1 MTSEKENKEL
11 LTKKNQPI
19 KIITQQDINALE
31 ITLEQLQSWT
41 STLEILNKFL
51 ILNKKQLIKKIIRK
65 YHANAQIFKIFLN
78 DFLQRTE
85 SLEKQL
91 ENLKEEK
98 RLEFRLTIYLI
109 LA

>member
-41 STLEILNKFL
+41 STLEILNKFFDFEQET
-51 ILNKKQLIKKIIRK
+51 INKKRSFENTMQMPK
-65 YHANAQIFKIFLN
+65 YSKSFSMTFYNVL
-78 DFLQRTE
+78 RV
-85 SLEKQL
+85 
-91 ENLKEEK
+91 
-98 RLEFRLTIYLI
+98 
-109 LA
+109 

>member
-51 ILNKKQLIKKIIRK
+51 ILNKKQLIKRSFENTMQMPK
-65 YHANAQIFKIFLN
+65 YSKSFSMTFYNVL
-78 DFLQRTE
+78 RV
-85 SLEKQL
+85 
-91 ENLKEEK
+91 
-98 RLEFRLTIYLI
+98 
-109 LA
+109 

>member
-51 ILNKKQLIKKIIRK
+51 ILNKKQLIKKK
-65 YHANAQIFKIFLN
+65 DHSKIPCKCPN
-78 DFLQRTE
+78 IQ
-85 SLEKQL
+85 
-91 ENLKEEK
+91 NLSQ
-98 RLEFRLTIYLI
+98 
-109 LA
+109 

>member
-1 MTSEKENKEL
+1 MTSKNENKEL

-19 KIITQQDINALE
+19 KTITQQDINALE
-31 ITLEQLQSWT
+31 ITLEQLQSW
-41 STLEILNKFL
+41 SSILEVLNKFFDCEKEP
-51 ILNKKQLIKKIIRK
+51 INKKNIIQK

-91 ENLKEEK
+91 EKLKTREK
-98 RLEFRLTIYLI
+98 VKKFEKNTD
-109 LA
+109 

>member
-1 MTSEKENKEL
+1 MRSEKENKEL

-19 KIITQQDINALE
+19 KTITQQDINALE
-31 ITLEQLQSWT
+31 ITLEQLQSW
-41 STLEILNKFL
+41 SSILEVLNKFFDCEKEP
-51 ILNKKQLIKKIIRK
+51 INKKNIIQK

-91 ENLKEEK
+91 EKLKTREK
-98 RLEFRLTIYLI
+98 VKIYEK
-109 LA
+109 

>member
-41 STLEILNKFL
+41 STLEILNKFFDFEQET
-51 ILNKKQLIKKIIRK
+51 INKKDHSKIPCKCPNI
-65 YHANAQIFKIFLN
+65 Q
-78 DFLQRTE
+78 
-85 SLEKQL
+85 
-91 ENLKEEK
+91 NLSQ
-98 RLEFRLTIYLI
+98 
-109 LA
+109 

>member
-1 MTSEKENKEL
+1 MTPEKENKEL

-19 KIITQQDINALE
+19 KTITQQDINALE

-41 STLEILNKFL
+41 STLEELNKFFDFEQET
-51 ILNKKQLIKKIIRK
+51 INKKNIIRK

-91 ENLKEEK
+91 ENLKRREK
-98 RLEFRLTIYLI
+98 VRI
-109 LA
+109 

>member
-41 STLEILNKFL
+41 STLEILNKFFDFEQET
-51 ILNKKQLIKKIIRK
+51 INKKKIIRK

-91 ENLKEEK
+91 EKLKTREK
-98 RLEFRLTIYLI
+98 VQIYDK
-109 LA
+109 